1 MRRKN
6 LFFFIVLSLLST
18 FCFSLTVKPSLYSRL
33 GWLLYNG
40 SDSTSEYSY
49 NEAQVEIEHED
60 VSVLARGIYLF
71 GRAEHPGLDGK
82 LNLGAV
88 YTEFTYKNLF
98 IRNEVM
104 GWNVPDSLYFFNG
117 IPNFMLE
124 EGKGIG
130 LISGAK
136 YSFPYNVALE
146 TNLIYACNDFSSGDL
161 YYFYGKFNNTELFGG
176 DIILSL
182 PYDFELFGLA
192 GKFLTD
198 IKTNEDDFLGGATI
212 NAYSIFVAKKFY
224 LPTKEEFFIKPFIGY
239 LNINYSA
246 DCTLTTK
253 TQTYIFFPYK
263 YVGGKIKQDLGCI
276 STGVSLE
283 YNRKGF
289 KLSFDGVYGLVVQD
303 SSNGIYA
310 YKYKKSM
317 FFDGSSDAGELDMPD
332 FSLCH
337 LFALKINLSYEIQIK
352 KHFKLYIETGKM
364 LGAVILTNRAEEFMN
379 RSNSAKSNWDK
390 LTGSSS
396 NQNMP
401 STGYSSVT
409 FSSSY
414 GGKDVWEIV
423 KKALFSGVYIGM
435 RISF

>member
-1 MRRKN
+1 MQRKS
-6 LFFFIVLSLLST
+6 LFFYLILSILPT
-18 FCFSLTVKPSLYSRL
+18 FCFSLTFTPSAYSRL

-49 NEAQVEIEHED
+49 NEVQVEIEHED
-60 VSVLARGIYLF
+60 VSALARGIYLF

-82 LNLGAV
+82 LNFGAV

-130 LISGAK
+130 FISGAK
-136 YSFPYNVALE
+136 YSFSDNVALE
-146 TNLIYACNDFSSGDL
+146 TNLMYACNDFSSGDL

-176 DIILSL
+176 DMILSL
-182 PYDFELFGLA
+182 PYDFEFFGLA
-192 GKFLTD
+192 GNFSTD
-198 IKTNEDDFLGGATI
+198 IKSNDDDFLGDALI
-212 NAYSIFVAKKFY
+212 NACSFFVAKKFY
-224 LPTKEEFFIKPFIGY
+224 FPVKQDFFIKPFIGY
-239 LNINYSA
+239 LNIDYIANCA
-246 DCTLTTK
+246 LTSK
-253 TQTYIFFPYK
+253 TQNYAFFPYK
-263 YVGGKIKQDLGCI
+263 IVSGKIEQTIGCI
-276 STGVSLE
+276 STGASVE
-283 YNRKGF
+283 YTRKGF
-289 KLSFDGVYGLVVQD
+289 KLNFDGIYGLVVHD
-303 SSNGIYA
+303 SSNGIYG

-317 FFDGSSDAGELDMPD
+317 MFDGSSDIGNLDMPD

-337 LFALKINLSYEIQIK
+337 LFALKMNLSYEIQVK
-352 KHFKLYIETGKM
+352 RHFKACIETGKI

-379 RSNSAKSNWDK
+379 RSNSAESNWDK
-390 LTGSSS
+390 LTESSS

-423 KKALFSGVYIGM
+423 KKAFFSGAYIGV